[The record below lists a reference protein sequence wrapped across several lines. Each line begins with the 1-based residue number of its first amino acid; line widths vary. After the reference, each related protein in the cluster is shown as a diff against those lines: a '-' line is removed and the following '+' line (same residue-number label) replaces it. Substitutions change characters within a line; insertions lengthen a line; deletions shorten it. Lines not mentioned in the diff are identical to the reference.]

1 MSTAVV
7 TVSGRGQIVI
17 PREIRKRLHIV
28 SGKKLTIK
36 VEGDSA
42 VMTPL
47 PDDPVEHFCGIFR
60 EGTSLTKA
68 LLDQR
73 RKDRD
78 EEDKKSAR

>member
-17 PREIRKRLHIV
+17 PREIRRRLNIV

-60 EGTSLTKA
+60 EGASLTEA
-68 LLDQR
+68 LLYQR
-73 RKDRD
+73 RKDRAD
-78 EEDKKSAR
+78 EDKKSTR

>member
-28 SGKKLTIK
+28 SGKKLMIK

-42 VMTPL
+42 IMTPL
-47 PDDPVEHFCGIFR
+47 PDGPAEQFCDIFR
-60 EGTSLTKA
+60 EGTSLTEA
-68 LLDQR
+68 LRDQR

-78 EEDKKSAR
+78 EEDRKSAR